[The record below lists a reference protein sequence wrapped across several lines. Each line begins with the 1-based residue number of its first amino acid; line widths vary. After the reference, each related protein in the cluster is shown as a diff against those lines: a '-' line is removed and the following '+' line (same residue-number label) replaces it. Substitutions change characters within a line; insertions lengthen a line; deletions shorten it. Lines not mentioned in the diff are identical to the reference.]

1 MECVTRAAAAVTRR
15 RLPPIVGSWAA
26 GSGPPYGLPVLQPVR
41 PSRRQPGT
49 RTSRERRG
57 GVSRTE
63 RGLPWPPSPYSHS
76 RNWPGRPGSGC
87 SLEVSA
93 LAGRDRG
100 RDRLRPE
107 PAAVA
112 GHGPGLPKLR
122 PEARCPAVRA
132 ELPGQ
137 VPVDGGA
144 GNAEGFGDLGGAF
157 ALGVPCLGRG
167 ERVGVHDSGPAPSSS
182 FGARRGRSVV
192 IPGQACVLSRRA
204 GRQTLAAVVP
214 LLAAAPRRSM
224 PGSRRG
230 RRPPSGT
237 AARRCGRAAHQAPL
251 RKSPQRGRRPWR
263 AGRRARPRARG
274 ARPLRRLPRLRSA
287 RASLRAAALSP

>member
-1 MECVTRAAAAVTRR
+1 MCYQGRRRGDAPSAAADRRLLGGGIWAAVRAACPTAR
-15 RLPPIVGSWAA
+15 PPLSTSARNTHK
-26 GSGPPYGLPVLQPVR
+26 P
-41 PSRRQPGT
+41 
-49 RTSRERRG
+49 RTSRRG
-57 GVSRTE
+57 QQDRARLALAAVPVQPQPE
-63 RGLPWPPSPYSHS
+63 LA
-76 RNWPGRPGSGC
+76 RPARFGC